1 MTESRR
7 LSSDEVAY
15 RNLADEL
22 YDLHPTE
29 FTAARNAAAKD
40 SPNHDAIMAFVRPS
54 AAAWLVN
61 LLVRQRSAEITAAL
75 ELGEQLRAA
84 QADLDRETLAEL
96 TKQRRA
102 LVAALA
108 RQGAEIA
115 ELQGHR
121 VTPAV
126 VDSVAQ
132 TLQAAMADPDASAA
146 VATGR
151 LVRALTTIGL
161 SVDLDGAV
169 AGDAEPRSR
178 ATHPIDE
185 LEEKRAEKRRR
196 EAEAQAALEAAESE
210 HQKAERRVADAL
222 RARDAIADEVE
233 AAASTLKQLKRTLAE
248 ADRAIESVRSERD
261 KAEAAAETARLG
273 LESH

>member
-1 MTESRR
+1 MT
-7 LSSDEVAY
+7 LSHLIDG
-15 RNLADEL
+15 L

-29 FTAARNAAAKD
+29 FTAARNAAAHG
-40 SPNHDAIMAFVRPS
+40 SPDHDAIMALVRPS

-61 LLVRQRSAEITAAL
+61 VLVRQRSADVTAAL

-84 QADLDRETLAEL
+84 QAELDRDSLAEL

-108 RQGAEIA
+108 REGSEIA
-115 ELQGHR
+115 ELQGHK

-126 VDSVAQ
+126 VESVAQ
-132 TLQAAMADPDASAA
+132 TLQAAMADPDAAAA

-151 LVRALTTIGL
+151 LVRALATVGL

-169 AGDAEPRSR
+169 AGDAAPRAREP
-178 ATHPIDE
+178 HPIDE

-196 EAEAQAALEAAESE
+196 DAEAQAALEAAETE
-210 HQKAERRVADAL
+210 HQKAQRRVADAL

-233 AAASTLKQLKRTLAE
+233 AAASALKELKRTLSEAE
-248 ADRAIESVRSERD
+248 RVLDAVRKDRDR
-261 KAEAAAETARLG
+261 AEAAADAAR
-273 LESH
+273 EDVDAT